1 MTLAT
6 VTPVGTDGG
15 VRTLAVT
22 GEIDLANAAEV
33 EDRILDHTSNELT
46 GIVLDLDGLDY
57 LDSTGLRLL
66 FTLAARLEISQI
78 TLEVVVAPGSTV
90 RRALEIT
97 GMAAVVPLRPPAAG
111 SGGH

>member
-1 MTLAT
+1 MTVAT
-6 VTPVGTDGG
+6 VTSLGTDGG

-22 GEIDLANAAEV
+22 GEIDLANATEV
-33 EDRILDHTSNELT
+33 EDRILDHTSNDLT

-78 TLEVVVAPGSTV
+78 ALEVVVAPGSTV
-90 RRALEIT
+90 RRALEVT
-97 GMAAVVPLRPPAAG
+97 GMAAVVPLRPPTTG
-111 SGGH
+111 PGGH

>member
-1 MTLAT
+1 MTVAT
-6 VTPVGTDGG
+6 VTPLGTADG

-33 EDRILDHTSNELT
+33 EDGILDHTSNDLA
-46 GIVLDLDGLDY
+46 GVVLDLDGLDY

-78 TLEVVVAPGSTV
+78 TLEVVVAPGSPV
-90 RRALEIT
+90 RRALEVT
-97 GMAAVVPLRPPAAG
+97 GMEAVVPLRPRAAG
-111 SGGH
+111 PGH